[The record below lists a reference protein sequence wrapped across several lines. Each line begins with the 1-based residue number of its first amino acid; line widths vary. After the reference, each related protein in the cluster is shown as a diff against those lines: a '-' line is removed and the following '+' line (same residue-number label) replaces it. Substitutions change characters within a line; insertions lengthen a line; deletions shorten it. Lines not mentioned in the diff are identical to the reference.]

1 MESEKERVG
10 VKKEGEKK
18 RDSLVRFLFLFFFF
32 FINTKRAGERKTER
46 ETGRPDPHSP
56 NSRRQS
62 TRLISN
68 QVFAPPIIF

>member
-18 RDSLVRFLFLFFFF
+18 RDSLVRFLFLFFF